1 MGVKSLYR
9 KLTTEELA
17 RKAIKGDEDAFDL
30 LYQRVLALVDKIC
43 EYRPF
48 RDSEEVED
56 FKSYLDTFIMKTI
69 KRYDP
74 NRGCSFMTYITSAI
88 TYDLQNYYAT
98 LFRKKRKA
106 NASALSIEAIY
117 EQIAL
122 MSKGCEQND
131 TAKGL
136 YAEIVDKLTDYRDEN
151 ERQFKELI
159 EDIMQKLTRN
169 QQEIFMLYFVWGYS
183 ADEVGDMLGKSG
195 ITITKTVQRIRNRLT
210 KYYKELF
217 TK

>member
-1 MGVKSLYR
+1 
-9 KLTTEELA
+9 
-17 RKAIKGDEDAFDL
+17 
-30 LYQRVLALVDKIC
+30 
-43 EYRPF
+43 
-48 RDSEEVED
+48 
-56 FKSYLDTFIMKTI
+56 
-69 KRYDP
+69 
-74 NRGCSFMTYITSAI
+74 MTYITSAI

-122 MSKGCEQND
+122 MSKGYEQND